1 MTATILIVD
10 DNTEML
16 ETMAHMLHNM
26 GAQVH
31 TATNASLARHILDT
45 DPSIAL
51 VVCDWNMPEQS
62 GIDLL
67 TTLRNEGKEVPFI
80 MVTARSDTD
89 SVLEASSK
97 GVDLYICKPFSSE
110 ELHRKIGWVIKGTRR
125 TQHFN

>member
-1 MTATILIVD
+1 MPATILLVD
-10 DNTEML
+10 DNSEML

-31 TATNASLARHILDT
+31 TANNAAVARHILAT
-45 DPSIAL
+45 NPTINL

-67 TTLRNEGKEVPFI
+67 TALRNEGKEVPFI

-110 ELHRKIGWVIKGTRR
+110 ELHRKIGWVIKGSRR
-125 TQHFN
+125 TPHFN